1 MAHGGVGVDG
11 DGMAS
16 RIVQVKLPNGTVA
29 LVQAVDADAGGGSA
43 QQVKW
48 PDVFDLDKLT
58 ATLDGVAHA
67 IRSGVEKAL
76 PSKTTVELGIS
87 LAVRN
92 GVLTT
97 LIVEGKA
104 QASLT
109 VTLEWD
115 SAK

>member
-1 MAHGGVGVDG
+1 MD
-11 DGMAS
+11 S
-16 RIVQVKLPNGTVA
+16 EIVEVRLPNGTVA
-29 LVQAVDADAGGGSA
+29 LVQAVDADGKDGGA
-43 QQVKW
+43 KQVSW

-87 LAVRN
+87 LAVKN
-92 GVLTT
+92 GVLTA
-97 LIVEGKA
+97 LIVDGKA

-109 VTLEWD
+109 VTLEWGSD
-115 SAK
+115 K

>member
-1 MAHGGVGVDG
+1 MVHAGLRVGW
-11 DGMAS
+11 DGMVS
-16 RIVQVKLPNGTVA
+16 KIIEVKLPNGTVA
-29 LVQAVDADAGGGSA
+29 LVQAVDADGGGGSA

-48 PDVFDLDKLT
+48 PAVFDLDKLT

-67 IRSGVEKAL
+67 IRSGVEKAV

-87 LAVRN
+87 LAVKN

-97 LIVEGKA
+97 LIVDGKA

-115 SAK
+115 RA